1 MWSGC
6 LKWFWSETDDNLCSE
21 RRGPSPFP
29 SHCCM
34 NVTCI
39 NMSQRGYKKAGPQLC
54 REASH
59 NKFLHRQELCGVA
72 WYSTDIYI
80 YTHYIYIYV
89 CVCMCQHMIKYII
102 YIWYISKCNMVYQ
115 QDPSYISHHALPPIP
130 KRLNRNGSHGICA
143 KLSRQRRRS
152 WTNGSRVQVV
162 DGKVTCLE
170 CGLIIHILC
179 LMMFWAYI
187 YILLVFDLCTLHKA
201 LFEQLISLW

>member
-80 YTHYIYIYV
+80 YIHYIY
-89 CVCMCQHMIKYII
+89 VCMCQHMIKYII
-102 YIWYISKCNMVYQ
+102 YIYDIYLNVTWYINRT
-115 QDPSYISHHALPPIP
+115 HHTFPIILC
-130 KRLNRNGSHGICA
+130 RQYLNGSTATDHMGSALSWVA
-143 KLSRQRRRS
+143 KGDGREPMGAGFRWSMVK
-152 WTNGSRVQVV
+152 WPAWNV
-162 DGKVTCLE
+162 D
-170 CGLIIHILC
+170 
-179 LMMFWAYI
+179 
-187 YILLVFDLCTLHKA
+187 
-201 LFEQLISLW
+201 